1 MHQTQPET
9 LFLFRYES
17 TSGLWVEKMLDSPV
31 SRALVEAM
39 NAILFQD
46 GILAFIGTR
55 SEFGTYRTKLAERR
69 ETDSMRSWI
78 SFPEHTLNATLG
90 LCQNSSNPEGKSLA
104 FYGSPRTLMLGY
116 LIDMYQAGLG
126 ESVLVKLEQHIL
138 DLKPFRFENSF
149 RRQLGLDP
157 DLMIVPNE
165 LEDSMSDFVGWR
177 EYATNKSG
185 NTQLD
190 GVNPAN

>member
-1 MHQTQPET
+1 
-9 LFLFRYES
+9 
-17 TSGLWVEKMLDSPV
+17 
-31 SRALVEAM
+31 
-39 NAILFQD
+39 
-46 GILAFIGTR
+46 
-55 SEFGTYRTKLAERR
+55 
-69 ETDSMRSWI
+69 
-78 SFPEHTLNATLG
+78 
-90 LCQNSSNPEGKSLA
+90 
-104 FYGSPRTLMLGY
+104 MLGY

-185 NTQLD
+185 NTQLED
-190 GVNPAN
+190 RKSVV